1 MALETVP
8 KDLRRLRAC
17 LLCSLIKTADQF
29 EIDGCDNCDKFL
41 KMKNHR
47 EMVEECTSQ
56 NFDGMTALMSP
67 DDSWVAKWQRINRCV
82 PGVYALSVSGKL
94 PNSLVR
100 DLRSKGVVYRQ
111 RDTSQKT

>member
-1 MALETVP
+1 MSLSTIP

-17 LLCSLIKTADQF
+17 LLCSLVKTVDQF
-29 EIDGCDNCDKFL
+29 EMDGCDNCEKYL
-41 KMKNHR
+41 NMKNR
-47 EMVEECTSQ
+47 IDSVDEYTSQ

-94 PNSLVR
+94 STSMVR
-100 DLRSKGVVYRQ
+100 ELRSKGVTYRS
-111 RDTSQKT
+111 RDTSQKS